1 MKFYYWTRSESESL
15 GIGENGPYR
24 LLHRERYYRK
34 LERFK
39 NKNRRVQEMEK
50 QVIENVLIYLNGEPK
65 RVDIT
70 IYPRVEGNNRKEV
83 N

>member
-1 MKFYYWTRSESESL
+1 MGLINSYIVNGTTESYNDL
-15 GIGENGPYR
+15 KIKTGEC
-24 LLHRERYYRK
+24 K
-34 LERFK
+34 
-39 NKNRRVQEMEK
+39 EMEK

>member
-1 MKFYYWTRSESESL
+1 
-15 GIGENGPYR
+15 
-24 LLHRERYYRK
+24 
-34 LERFK
+34 
-39 NKNRRVQEMEK
+39 MEK
-50 QVIENVLIYLNGEPK
+50 QVIENVLIYLNREPK